1 MTTNRRARPRIS
13 WNTAVMVLEIIE
25 AGLRWSSRLAVF
37 AGLLIAAISAAA
49 PTTAQTIELATTGA
63 AVAAAGLLVGIP
75 AVALRA
81 WLGDI
86 DDED

>member
-1 MTTNRRARPRIS
+1 MIKITKATRL
-13 WNTAVMVLEIIE
+13 VL
-25 AGLRWSSRLAVF
+25 LA